1 MAKIKHGYMGDMGML
16 LQVGSRVA
24 REMWTTL
31 SRRADINT
39 NKLYISQIDIA
50 KDLGKTPSQI
60 SSAIKALREN
70 GLIRL
75 GKNKEIFFNP
85 YVLFFA
91 EFDEDEPD
99 AWLEA
104 FNGDDVVYPLPMHK
118 EWGDPDKEQDAIS
131 K

>member
-1 MAKIKHGYMGDMGML
+1 MGDMGML